1 MVNDSN
7 ILKEFGDRVRL
18 FREKKGWTL
27 EDLAVE
33 SGLHPSSISQV
44 ERGERNLTL
53 KNLSRLADGLDVDPY
68 QLLLYNTEEIMNQE
82 EASRFKVREMLE
94 TAPGSKKEL
103 MFNLS
108 RILMEWDPAQDN
120 QKNEN
125 NHNHQNG
132 QNSHE

>member
-1 MVNDSN
+1 MVNDSD
-7 ILKEFGDRVRL
+7 ILTEFGERVRL
-18 FREKKGWTL
+18 FRKKKGWTL

-53 KNLSRLADGLDVDPY
+53 KNLSRLASGLDVDPY
-68 QLLLYNTEEIMNQE
+68 QLLLYDSRDIMNQE

-94 TAPGSKKEL
+94 TAPNSKKEL

-108 RILMEWDPAQDN
+108 RILMEWDPAQ
-120 QKNEN
+120 N
-125 NHNHQNG
+125 NHD
-132 QNSHE
+132 